1 MLDARACAP
10 NQVQFLTFSEGAV
23 YGASVGATACGQCVP
38 GRHGN
43 WRIHG
48 AEPFAVGASVQQCTM
63 TDMAGLQCSALN
75 FPEPQR
81 SPAYSCALNEYCDDA
96 GSCRAMKLSPL
107 YNQVCGSGA
116 NCGPGLHCLAGRCRI
131 CARDHPQ
138 FRYRGPLGVRFYFSH
153 HGHTPQLISRTRF
166 CDLQF
171 RSVCALSC
179 RPNAKTTSSS
189 SRCQALVA
197 ESKVPFLVCI
207 RQIDGFYVGCHF
219 NADDD
224 DDFDCGALV

>member
-23 YGASVGATACGQCVP
+23 YGASAGATACGQCVP

-48 AEPFAVGASVQQCTM
+48 AEPFAVGASVQQCSM
-63 TDMAGLQCSALN
+63 TDTAGLQCSALN

-96 GSCRAMKLSPL
+96 GSCRAMKESPL

-116 NCGPGLHCLAGRCRI
+116 MCGPGLHCLAGRCRI

-138 FRYRGPLGVRFYFSH
+138 FRYRGPFGVRV
-153 HGHTPQLISRTRF
+153 L
-166 CDLQF
+166 
-171 RSVCALSC
+171 
-179 RPNAKTTSSS
+179 S
-189 SRCQALVA
+189 SRLVMSKSSAAWWSRPHVFLLYVCNFSAIAHRHAGRMRRRRVPTQSA
-197 ESKVPFLVCI
+197 ELCSPNSRYHFCFAVESRVE
-207 RQIDGFYVGCHF
+207 GFISY
-219 NADDD
+219 A
-224 DDFDCGALV
+224 A